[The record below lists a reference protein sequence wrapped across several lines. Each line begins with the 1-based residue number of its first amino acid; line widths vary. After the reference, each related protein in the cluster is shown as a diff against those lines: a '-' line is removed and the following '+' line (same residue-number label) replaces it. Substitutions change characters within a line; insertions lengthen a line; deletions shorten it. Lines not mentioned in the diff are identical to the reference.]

1 MNYYKEYTD
10 VDLSTL
16 LDWEKDVIEKLKEV
30 VKICG
35 QIYAK
40 QKNSECIGGNFYP
53 CDIQKEQIELA
64 SKSDPEILS
73 SYTMVE
79 IGDNGELVAVRYSVK
94 FKKEISRMCQIIE
107 DVAKIYESNGFDLY
121 SVYLKQMSLDLKN
134 DNYEESE
141 KLWLKID
148 WKVKVDIKFGPIET
162 YQDKLFGIK
171 RAFQANL
178 RITDDVDSNN
188 IGEYIDLAYALAA
201 YSRQNKAES
210 ASSQRKVIVRVD
222 KVVAMSGW
230 HADLTPRSS
239 NYPADISQIASGSKI
254 LIYTNNILLIQEA
267 ISRIISDL
275 FVLTSNDLANNYD
288 LSAVRICTLHEIAET
303 VSKQEHPKDYGN
315 FGQIEDSFTELNA
328 DMAGLK
334 IASHQ
339 VLKGVFSAGDYKL
352 LIIEFLADA
361 LRGWIYGKA
370 NAGGLR
376 VFSDTYKVILNY
388 LLQESAL
395 KINSDSKLEVDLSG
409 VYTYVDILNK
419 NLHTY
424 LVTQDKESVEKLF
437 SKYSSEDMLSKL
449 EKRLEDIVFRKE

>member
-40 QKNSECIGGNFYP
+40 QKNFSCVGGNFYP

-188 IGEYIDLAYALAA
+188 IGEYIGLAYALAD
-201 YSRQNKAES
+201 YSRQDKDGSLKVNE
-210 ASSQRKVIVRVD
+210 RKTIVRID
-222 KVVAMSGW
+222 KIIAASGW
-230 HADLTPRSS
+230 HAELKPRS
-239 NYPADISQIASGSKI
+239 
-254 LIYTNNILLIQEA
+254 
-267 ISRIISDL
+267 
-275 FVLTSNDLANNYD
+275 
-288 LSAVRICTLHEIAET
+288 
-303 VSKQEHPKDYGN
+303 
-315 FGQIEDSFTELNA
+315 
-328 DMAGLK
+328 
-334 IASHQ
+334 
-339 VLKGVFSAGDYKL
+339 
-352 LIIEFLADA
+352 
-361 LRGWIYGKA
+361 
-370 NAGGLR
+370 
-376 VFSDTYKVILNY
+376 
-388 LLQESAL
+388 
-395 KINSDSKLEVDLSG
+395 
-409 VYTYVDILNK
+409 
-419 NLHTY
+419 
-424 LVTQDKESVEKLF
+424 
-437 SKYSSEDMLSKL
+437 
-449 EKRLEDIVFRKE
+449 